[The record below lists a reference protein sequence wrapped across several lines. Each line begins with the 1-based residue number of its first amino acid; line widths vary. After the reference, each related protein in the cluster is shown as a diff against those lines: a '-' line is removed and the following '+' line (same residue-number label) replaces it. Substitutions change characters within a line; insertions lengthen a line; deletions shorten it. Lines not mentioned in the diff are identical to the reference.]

1 MNLSAILDIF
11 AALVTVAMVYVL
23 VSNKGTAQIITAWGQ
38 AFSTSVKAAT
48 GR

>member
-1 MNLSAILDIF
+1 MTLSDILDIF

-23 VSNKGTAQIITAWGQ
+23 VANQGTAQIITAWGQ
-38 AFSTSVKAAT
+38 AFSASVKAAT